1 MLNLVENNSDM
12 QIRSD
17 LGPPFEIAA
26 LAVSAPVVI
35 VSLDNRT
42 FPNWLEWF
50 LLIIIKLAIAL
61 LNDLDVDVI
70 NQLPVNFIALSLIIQ
85 MLAVHQERII
95 FIYLVTVCFFVLWPG
110 VLQYL
115 IAVVFLLLVAAWLV
129 ILRARTHQLLAS
141 LVCLLSWLVFPLG
154 SWVDSLCLISQ

>member
-70 NQLPVNFIALSLIIQ
+70 NQLPVNFIAIFLKIQ
-85 MLAVHQERII
+85 MLAVHQDRII
-95 FIYLVTVCFFVLWPG
+95 FISLVDVWFFVLWPG

-141 LVCLLSWLVFPLG
+141 LVWFLSWLDFPLG